1 MIDNSAILQKPQIPK
16 VVNDNNG
23 SSEMSGIL
31 LAHLHVFML
40 AQVVAVHVESR
51 ALEEQVLVT
60 AEFLVVAVV
69 QFEFGRLHLPYV
81 TAQVVGHCVLEI
93 VPVWEVLVRVLEDEF
108 LYRAETTHEW
118 QDWLACRK

>member
-16 VVNDNNG
+16 IVNDNNWG
-23 SSEMSGIL
+23 CKMCGIL
-31 LAHLHVFML
+31 LTHLHVFML

-69 QFEFGRLHLPYV
+69 QFEFGWLHFPYV
-81 TAQVVGHCVLEI
+81 T
-93 VPVWEVLVRVLEDEF
+93 
-108 LYRAETTHEW
+108 T
-118 QDWLACRK
+118 